1 MTTMLTP
8 RQVRDIDRA
17 ISTVNNGG
25 ECGVYFGYSGR
36 GMFGA
41 TCIGIELDTIA
52 ELYEFGM
59 ELTSIDPDLSKA
71 LGAPRT
77 DDLGLGIIAYWPSHD
92 ADEIELI

>member
-8 RQVRDIDRA
+8 RQVRDIDLA
-17 ISTVNNGG
+17 VSTVNGG

-52 ELYEFGM
+52 ELYEFGV
-59 ELTSIDPDLSKA
+59 ELASIDPDLSKA